1 MPPLTSPRDATGSP
15 MSDWGAPTAATGGE
29 AATGGGAT
37 GAGAARLT
45 EGAAGAE
52 VLAGRDAAPLPLA
65 TPPAGPAELL
75 GVAVTVTASSVITT
89 GAGRVAPGSGSGSP
103 ATVAV
108 TGATDGAAITC
119 SGGAGVKGTTFR
131 EGSPRD
137 EARGARAFSSL
148 ALIVSMVTITS
159 PAIRTA
165 APMMNVLPSP
175 ACRIRGSRLLL
186 CNPLPSRP

>member
-29 AATGGGAT
+29 AATRGGGGP
-37 GAGAARLT
+37 GAG
-45 EGAAGAE
+45 G
-52 VLAGRDAAPLPLA
+52 
-65 TPPAGPAELL
+65 
-75 GVAVTVTASSVITT
+75 
-89 GAGRVAPGSGSGSP
+89 
-103 ATVAV
+103 
-108 TGATDGAAITC
+108 
-119 SGGAGVKGTTFR
+119 KGTAFR

-165 APMMNVLPSP
+165 APTVNVLPSP

-186 CNPLPSRP
+186 CNPLPSRPAEEEGGAVLAITN